1 MASGGRHLSL
11 LSPLLDGSLRTSL
24 PPTHSVNGFL
34 TFPNMD
40 GPNLVSPLWW
50 TLSLFLGF
58 RVLWG
63 SLHLTG

>member
-1 MASGGRHLSL
+1 MASGGSHLSL
-11 LSPLLDGSLRTSL
+11 LSPLPDGSLQASL
-24 PPTHSVNGFL
+24 PPTRSVNGYV
-34 TFPNMD
+34 TFPNTD
-40 GPNLVSPLWW
+40 GPNSVSTSWW